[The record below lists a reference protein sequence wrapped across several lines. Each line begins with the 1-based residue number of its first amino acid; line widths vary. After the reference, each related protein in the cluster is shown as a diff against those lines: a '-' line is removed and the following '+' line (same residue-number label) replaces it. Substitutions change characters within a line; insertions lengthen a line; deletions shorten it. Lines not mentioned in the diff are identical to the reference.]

1 MSDKLLL
8 PVPAA
13 DAVNEIVA
21 GLSAGSRFHVVNF
34 HATPRYRETELR
46 RQIETYARQFQPVTG
61 DNFETALFA
70 RDSAQRPYLMPVLFE
85 GFRDNFDVLLPILEE
100 FGFCGWFFVPSYFL
114 GVPAAE
120 QREYAAAHT
129 LHLASRDEYEGE
141 RVAITWD
148 EARDI
153 VGRGHRFACHSRHH
167 SQVRPETPLE
177 TLEDEI
183 VIAKQEMEREL
194 GQEVDIF
201 CWLRGAQTGIN
212 PAADAL
218 MKKAGF
224 RYLFSNF
231 KIQKLA

>member
-1 MSDKLLL
+1 
-8 PVPAA
+8 
-13 DAVNEIVA
+13 
-21 GLSAGSRFHVVNF
+21 
-34 HATPRYRETELR
+34 
-46 RQIETYARQFQPVTG
+46 
-61 DNFETALFA
+61 
-70 RDSAQRPYLMPVLFE
+70 MPVLFE

-100 FGFCGWFFVPSYFL
+100 FRFCGWFFVPSYCL

-129 LHLASRDEYEGE
+129 LHLASRDEYEVE

-194 GQEVDIF
+194 G
-201 CWLRGAQTGIN
+201 
-212 PAADAL
+212 
-218 MKKAGF
+218 
-224 RYLFSNF
+224 
-231 KIQKLA
+231 